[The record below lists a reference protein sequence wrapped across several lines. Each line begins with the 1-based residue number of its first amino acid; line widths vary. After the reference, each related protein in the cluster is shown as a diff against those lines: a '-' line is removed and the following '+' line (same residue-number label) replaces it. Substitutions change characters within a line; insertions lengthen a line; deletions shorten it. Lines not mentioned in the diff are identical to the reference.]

1 MTEEQKLE
9 DITACVSADEIDAE
23 KTPSGGWTKASLKK
37 WGVSWPPVKGW
48 RQKLIE
54 NFERS

>member
-1 MTEEQKLE
+1 MEETQKLE
-9 DITACVSADEIDAE
+9 DITARVSAEEIDAE
-23 KTPSGGWTKASLKK
+23 KTPSGGWTKASLEK

-54 NFERS
+54 NYEQS